1 MNAPVIGAEAEVSQP
16 GAWSAAFSWR
26 YQKSDRHFTGNTEEP
41 ERQAEGSEV
50 INKAN
55 MLELAFTKT
64 LTTRWSFTIGIPY
77 FMMERSNPIRD
88 PSQPDNEFGNSPV
101 EQRTITQARGIGDI
115 SLMGRW
121 WAWDTTQSRGNLALG
136 FGLKLPTGENNVQDT
151 RQVRVDTPNTTTEPF
166 QLTNQVS
173 TVDQSI
179 QLGDGGF
186 GAILDLQGFLRFGN
200 NKGAAYL
207 TGAYLIN
214 PENDNGVA
222 TYRGGNA
229 ALLDDAVGSEAYM
242 SVADQWL
249 YRIGATWFP
258 SPKVGL
264 SLGLRWEG
272 IPVHD
277 LVGDSDG
284 FRRPGYA
291 FSYEPAF
298 SYTTGPNVFALS
310 VPIAAHRNRTQSV
323 PDMEDDDHG
332 DAAFADYVIIFGWVR
347 KLGKQEQ
354 KHIDAPVPPATP
366 APAPSGESPGAGSR
380 RSALEGPGLPVC
392 ATSR

>member
-1 MNAPVIGAEAEVSQP
+1 MG
-16 GAWSAAFSWR
+16 FSWR
-26 YQKSDRHFTGNTEEP
+26 YQKSDRHFTGNHEDT
-41 ERQAEGSEV
+41 ERQEEGSEV

-64 LTTRWSFTIGIPY
+64 LTTRWNFSIGIPY
-77 FMMERSNPIRD
+77 FMLERSNPIRD
-88 PSQPDNEFGNSPV
+88 PSQPPNEFGNSPV

-115 SLMGRW
+115 SLMGLW
-121 WAWDTTQSRGNLALG
+121 WAWDTTQSRGNLMLG
-136 FGLKLPTGENNVQDT
+136 FGVKLPTGDNNVQDT
-151 RQVRVDTPNTTTEPF
+151 RQVRVDTPGTTTEPF
-166 QLTNQVS
+166 LLANQVS

-186 GAILDLQGFLRFGN
+186 GVILDLQGFLRFGN

-222 TYRGGNA
+222 TYRGNA
-229 ALLDDAVGSEAYM
+229 ADLLDDTPGSEAYM
-242 SVADQWL
+242 SVADQYL
-249 YRIGATWFP
+249 YRVGATWFP

-277 LVGDSDG
+277 LVGDSEG

-291 FSYEPAF
+291 FSYEPGL
-298 SYTTGPNVFALS
+298 SYTTGPNTFALNI
-310 VPIAAHRNRTQSV
+310 PIAAHRNRERSV
-323 PDMEDDDHG
+323 SDLEDGGAG
-332 DAAFADYVIIFGWVR
+332 DAAFADYVIIFGWAR
-347 KLGKQEQ
+347 RLGKQAQ
-354 KHIDAPVPPATP
+354 QHIDAPVPPP
-366 APAPSGESPGAGSR
+366 PPPPSEPSSSPGASR
-380 RSALEGPGLPVC
+380 SSVAPAGCQTPETR
-392 ATSR
+392 TSR